1 MRIEYLI
8 KSIDSVL
15 LCAVLVLEQSIENYS
30 NKEKA
35 SG

>member
-8 KSIDSVL
+8 KSVDSVL
-15 LCAVLVLEQSIENYS
+15 LWAVLLEQNTENYS

-35 SG
+35 YG

>member
-15 LCAVLVLEQSIENYS
+15 LWAVLILEQSIENYS
-30 NKEKA
+30 NEKA